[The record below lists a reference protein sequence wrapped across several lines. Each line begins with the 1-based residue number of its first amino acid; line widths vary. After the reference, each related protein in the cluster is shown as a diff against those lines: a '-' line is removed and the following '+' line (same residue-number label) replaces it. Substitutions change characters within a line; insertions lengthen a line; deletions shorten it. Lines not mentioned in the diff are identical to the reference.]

1 MSHSKLLSQSVSIF
15 QIKYFKIYFMDN
27 EIEKYKKLKYDILNK
42 LKLQHILIR
51 IQHILIEITIHNV
64 LYTVYNETT

>member
-1 MSHSKLLSQSVSIF
+1 
-15 QIKYFKIYFMDN
+15 MDN